1 MNRRPGFLVYG
12 LLTAFLIGSALPLYW
27 SVVIGSH
34 TKAEAN
40 QIPPPLTPG
49 GHFLDNARRVLDTT
63 DFWTAMLNS
72 VLVSTACALSVAFV
86 STLAGYAFAKLR
98 FRGSKV
104 LMGFVVMTMA
114 VPTQLAIVPLFI
126 LMRDYGLLDTLVA
139 VALPTMVTAF
149 GVFFMRQ
156 YLVDAVPDELIEAA
170 RMDGCTMIRTF
181 WTVAVPAA
189 RPAMSILFLFTFM
202 MVWTDYM
209 WPLVALQKTET
220 LQIALDRLALTG
232 QGQTTDYALVLAGAA
247 MATIPLL
254 ILFALSGRQ
263 LVAGIMQGAVKG

>member
-1 MNRRPGFLVYG
+1 MNRRPGFFVYG

-72 VLVSTACALSVAFV
+72 VIVSTACALSVAFV